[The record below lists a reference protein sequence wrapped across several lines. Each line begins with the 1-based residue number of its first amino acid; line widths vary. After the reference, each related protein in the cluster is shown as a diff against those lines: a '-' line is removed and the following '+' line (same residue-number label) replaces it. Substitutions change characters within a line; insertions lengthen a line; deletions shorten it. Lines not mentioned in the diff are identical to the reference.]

1 MCSCNFKKRKRKKT
15 NCCYYIYQ
23 IFTFLTNPFK
33 KIPLLTIYPIPLWKS
48 IIFHQF
54 SKWALMKPKPLWVL
68 SNWIKKKE
76 NRYDREVDASKK
88 NWDYGIMRRHL
99 SYHYNW
105 YVLPDKSFIICK
117 VCDVFWATT
126 SINFLVILSF
136 YYTTHLFFQT
146 QNTLVQMNFLVLF
159 SFPKNCLKSLPCI
172 KKILRL
178 LLVIFNYYSKIN
190 GRISMTYV
198 LLLLLQHQD
207 VSIVDKCFFNPGWW
221 SGC

>member
-1 MCSCNFKKRKRKKT
+1 MIER
-15 NCCYYIYQ
+15 
-23 IFTFLTNPFK
+23 
-33 KIPLLTIYPIPLWKS
+33 
-48 IIFHQF
+48 
-54 SKWALMKPKPLWVL
+54 LML
-68 SNWIKKKE
+68 
-76 NRYDREVDASKK
+76 RKK

-172 KKILRL
+172 KKNSSPPSSYFQL
-178 LLVIFNYYSKIN
+178 LLKNQWKNFNDLCTTTIITTSRCIN
-190 GRISMTYV
+190 
-198 LLLLLQHQD
+198 
-207 VSIVDKCFFNPGWW
+207 CW
-221 SGC
+221 